1 VPIIAVCPYCQTGR
15 VRAPNHA
22 IGMLATCPRCQSSF
36 TVVDSGETEEV
47 ARQRVSGQPSVPR
60 PAPEP
65 VPQSQVATAPLE
77 TTAVI
82 TVPRPLPVVADDDEE
97 AAADPARVATV
108 IAFLLAGAALI
119 AAQFPY
125 GRFGTVGAAVV
136 GGLLAAAAAFGAR
149 RPVYPIVATSL
160 NGLIL
165 LIAFLL
171 PGWLGLDSWRPA
183 PATKDTRIVQ
193 VLNAEGLQNPKSE
206 WIEVGQAW
214 QFDDVRVVATPSLGP
229 VEMLGPKGQPA
240 WSKKNYIRIRVRVGN
255 VGVARAIKFDG
266 WDPNAVKLKDA
277 SGTAVPPA
285 KFDNGWLLT
294 ETSKP
299 ATLTPGKSAD
309 WLLFFEAPANPT
321 EYYRIELP
329 GAPCGVPDSP
339 IRFQIPARSLSGRL
353 NQEARP

>member
-1 VPIIAVCPYCQTGR
+1 
-15 VRAPNHA
+15 
-22 IGMLATCPRCQSSF
+22 MLATCPRCQSSF
-36 TVVDSGETEEV
+36 TVVDSGESEEV
-47 ARQRVSGQPSVPR
+47 ARQRVSAQPNVPR
-60 PAPEP
+60 PDPEP

-82 TVPRPLPVVADDDEE
+82 AAPRPLPAPVVADDDEE
-97 AAADPARVATV
+97 AAADPARVAMV

-125 GRFGTVGAAVV
+125 GRFGTVGASIV
-136 GGLLAAAAAFGAR
+136 GGLLGAAAAFGAR
-149 RPVYPIVATSL
+149 RPLYSGVAAGL

-165 LIAFLL
+165 LVAFLL
-171 PGWLGLDSWRPA
+171 PGWLGLESWRPA
-183 PATKDTRIVQ
+183 PATQDNRTVQ
-193 VLNAEGLQNPKSE
+193 VLNSEGLQKPKSE

-214 QFDDVRVVATPSLGP
+214 QVDDVRVVVTPNLGP
-229 VEMLGPKGQPA
+229 LELLGPKGQPA

-266 WDPNAVKLKDA
+266 WDPVAVKLKDA
-277 SGTAVPPA
+277 SGTAIPPA
-285 KFDNGWLLT
+285 KFENGWLLT

-309 WLLFFEAPANPT
+309 WLLFFEAPTNPT
-321 EYYRIELP
+321 EYYRLELL
-329 GAPCGVPDSP
+329 GAPCGVQDSP
-339 IRFQIPARSLSGRL
+339 IRFQIPARSLGLRP